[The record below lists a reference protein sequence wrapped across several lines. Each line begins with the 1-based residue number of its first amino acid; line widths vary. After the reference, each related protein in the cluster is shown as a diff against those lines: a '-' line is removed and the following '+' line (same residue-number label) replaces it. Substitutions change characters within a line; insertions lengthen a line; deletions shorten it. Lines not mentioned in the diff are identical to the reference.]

1 VVTPLTEKKAFR
13 IIKQEIRV
21 LGIDDGK
28 FKPHTKG
35 EVLVVGV
42 VFRGGV
48 SIDGVMH
55 TTVALDGLD
64 ATEKLTAM
72 INRSPHKRQLRLV
85 MLNGVTLAGFNLV
98 DLPKLHADTGL
109 PVIALTQV
117 KPDLADIHSALGHLP
132 DSEARWQIIQ
142 NAGEIHEV
150 ANRGSKLYMG
160 LAGIGLSEALVVL
173 DLTTVRGSLPEPLR
187 VAHLIASGV
196 TH

>member
-1 VVTPLTEKKAFR
+1 LKKAFR
-13 IIKQEIRV
+13 VIKQEIRV

-64 ATEKLTAM
+64 ATEKLAAM
-72 INRSPHKRQLRLV
+72 INGSPHKRQLRLV
-85 MLNGVTLAGFNLV
+85 MLNGVTLAGFNMV

-117 KPDLADIHSALGHLP
+117 KPDLDDIHSALGHLP
-132 DSEARWQIIQ
+132 DSETRWRIIQ

-150 ANRGSKLYMG
+150 TNRGSKLYMG
-160 LAGIGLSEALVVL
+160 LAGIALSEALVVL

>member
-1 VVTPLTEKKAFR
+1 MVTPLTEKKAFR
-13 IIKQEIRV
+13 VIKQEIRV

-35 EVLVVGV
+35 DVIVVGV

-48 SIDGVMH
+48 SIDGIMH
-55 TTVALDGLD
+55 THVAIDGLD
-64 ATEKLTAM
+64 ATEKLTVM
-72 INRSPHKRQLRLV
+72 INESPHKHQLRLV

-117 KPDLADIHSALGHLP
+117 KPDLENIHAALGHLP

-142 NAGEIHEV
+142 DAGQIHEV
-150 ANRGSKLYMG
+150 TNNGSMLYMG

-173 DLTTVRGSLPEPLR
+173 DLTTVRGGLPEPLR

-196 TH
+196 TP

>member
-1 VVTPLTEKKAFR
+1 VVTSLTEKKAFR

-28 FKPHTKG
+28 FKPRTKG

-64 ATEKLTAM
+64 ATQKLAAM
-72 INRSPHKRQLRLV
+72 INGSPHKRQLRIV

-98 DLPKLHADTGL
+98 DLPRLHADTGL

-117 KPDLADIHSALGHLP
+117 KPDLDGIHSALGHLP
-132 DSEARWQIIQ
+132 DSEARWRIIQ

-150 ANRGSKLYMG
+150 TNRGSKLYMG

>member
-1 VVTPLTEKKAFR
+1 MVTPLTEKKAFR
-13 IIKQEIRV
+13 VIKQEIRV

-64 ATEKLTAM
+64 ATEKLAAM
-72 INRSPHKRQLRLV
+72 INGSPHKHQLRLV

-117 KPDLADIHSALGHLP
+117 KPDLDDIHAALGHLP
-132 DSEARWQIIQ
+132 DSETRWQIIQ

-150 ANRGSKLYMG
+150 TNRGSKLYMG
-160 LAGIGLSEALVVL
+160 LAGIALSDALVVL